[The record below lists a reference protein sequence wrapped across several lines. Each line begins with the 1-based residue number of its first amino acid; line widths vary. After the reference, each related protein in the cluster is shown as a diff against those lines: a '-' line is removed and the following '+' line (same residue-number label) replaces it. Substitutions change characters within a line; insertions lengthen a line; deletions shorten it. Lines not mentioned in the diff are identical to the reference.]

1 MKRIKVLPQGKP
13 LLVILLVVCLLVSG
27 GAAFHWLGRDGVDVI
42 RPHRG
47 LAVQAVYA
55 TGTVEPPVMLPIAP
69 RIAARLEELHVDEG
83 ATVEKNQVLA
93 RMEDEVL
100 RQTIRELQA
109 NEAFLKQ
116 EFERK
121 ESLLKQRVISKT
133 EHDRARTEWAAAE
146 AAVARAAAESDFM
159 KLLAPAHGRIIRRDG
174 EVGEL
179 IPANQPVFWLSCAT
193 SLRIS
198 AEVDE
203 EDIALVQPGQK
214 VLIRADAFPDQTYEG
229 LVQNITPKGDPVSRS
244 YRVRIGFSEE
254 TPLMIGM
261 TAETN
266 IIIRETPDALLLPSG
281 AVTQGNV
288 WLVVEDTLVK
298 RKVAIGAKGLK
309 QTEIISG
316 IDADDVIVLKP
327 EAELEEGLRIR
338 PRMVRQ
344 EE

>member
-1 MKRIKVLPQGKP
+1 MKRIKVVSQGKP
-13 LLVILLVVCLLVSG
+13 LLVILVVVCLLVGG
-27 GAAFHWLGRDGVDVI
+27 GAAFHWLGHDGLEVI
-42 RPHRG
+42 HPHRG

-55 TGTVEPPVMLPIAP
+55 TGTVEPLVMLPIAP
-69 RIAARLEELHVDEG
+69 RIAARLKELHVDEG
-83 ATVEKNQVLA
+83 ATVEKDQLLA
-93 RMEDEVL
+93 RLEDEVL

-121 ESLLKQRVISKT
+121 QTLLKQRVISKT

-179 IPANQPVFWLSCAT
+179 IPANQPVFWLSCGT
-193 SLRIS
+193 SLRIT

-229 LVQNITPKGDPVSRS
+229 SVQKITPKGDPVSRS

-266 IIIRETPDALLLPSG
+266 IIIRETPEALLLPSG

-288 WLVVEDTLVK
+288 WLVVEDELVK
-298 RKVAIGAKGLK
+298 RKVTIGAKGLE
-309 QTEIISG
+309 QTEILSG
-316 IDADDVIVLKP
+316 IEADDVIVLNHS
-327 EAELEEGLRIR
+327 AELEEGLKIR
-338 PRMVRQ
+338 PRMLRQ

>member
-1 MKRIKVLPQGKP
+1 MKRIKVLSQGKP
-13 LLVILLVVCLLVSG
+13 LLVVLLVVCLLVGG
-27 GAAFHWLGRDGVDVI
+27 GAAFHWLGRDGLEVI

-47 LAVQAVYA
+47 LAVLAVYA
-55 TGTVEPPVMLPIAP
+55 TGTVESPVMLPIAP
-69 RIAARLEELHVDEG
+69 RIAARLKELHVDEG
-83 ATVEKNQVLA
+83 ANVKKDQLLA
-93 RMEDEVL
+93 RLEDEVL
-100 RQTIRELQA
+100 RQTILELQA

-121 ESLLKQRVISKT
+121 QTLLKQSVISKT

-159 KLLAPAHGRIIRRDG
+159 KLLAPADGRIIRRDG

-179 IPANQPVFWLSCAT
+179 IPANQPVFWLSCST
-193 SLRIS
+193 SLRIT

-203 EDIALVQPGQK
+203 EDIALLQPGQK

-229 LVQNITPKGDPVSRS
+229 SVQNITPKGDPVSRS
-244 YRVRIGFSEE
+244 YRVRIGFNEE

-266 IIIRETPDALLLPSG
+266 IIIRETPEALLLPSG

-288 WLVVEDTLVK
+288 WLVVEDKLVR
-298 RKVAIGAKGLK
+298 RKVTIGAKGLE
-309 QTEIISG
+309 QTEILGG
-316 IDADDVIVLKP
+316 IEADDVIVLKP
-327 EAELEEGLRIR
+327 EAGLEEGLKVR
-338 PRMVRQ
+338 PRLVRQ

>member
-1 MKRIKVLPQGKP
+1 MKRIKHLSQGKP
-13 LLVILLVVCLLVSG
+13 LLVILSIVCLLVSG
-27 GAAFHWLGRDGVDVI
+27 GAAFHLLGPDGVEVI

-55 TGTVEPPVMLPIAP
+55 TGTVESPVMLPIAP
-69 RIAARLEELHVDEG
+69 RMTARLKELFVDEG
-83 ATVEKNQVLA
+83 DTVEKDRLLA
-93 RMEDEVL
+93 RMEDEVS

-109 NEAFLKQ
+109 NEAFLKH
-116 EFERK
+116 EFTRK
-121 ESLLKQRVISKT
+121 ESLLKQRVISKA
-133 EHDRARTEWAAAE
+133 ELERARTEWAVAE
-146 AAVARAAAESDFM
+146 AAVAKAVAESDFM

-179 IPANQPVFWLSCAT
+179 IPANQPVFWISCCT

-214 VLIRADAFPDQTYEG
+214 VLIRADAFPDQIYEG
-229 LVQNITPKGDPVSRS
+229 SVQNITPKGDPVSRS

-254 TPLMIGM
+254 TSLMIGM

-266 IIIRETPDALLLPSG
+266 IIIRETPEALLLPSG

-288 WLVVEDTLVK
+288 WLVEEDKLVK
-298 RKVAIGAKGLK
+298 RKVAVGAKGLK
-309 QTEIISG
+309 ETEILGG
-316 IDADDVIVLKP
+316 IEADDVIVLKP
-327 EAELEEGLRIR
+327 ATDLEEGLKIR
-338 PRMVRQ
+338 PRLVRQ

>member
-1 MKRIKVLPQGKP
+1 MERIKVLSKGKR

-47 LAVQAVYA
+47 LAVEAVYA

-69 RIAARLEELHVDEG
+69 RIAARLKALYVDEG
-83 ATVEKNQVLA
+83 ATVEENQLLA

-179 IPANQPVFWLSCAT
+179 IPANQAVFWLSCST

-229 LVQNITPKGDPVSRS
+229 SVQNITPKGDPVSRS
-244 YRVRIGFSEE
+244 YRVRIGFNEE

-266 IIIRETPDALLLPSG
+266 IIIRETPEALLLPSG
-281 AVTQGNV
+281 VVTQGHV
-288 WLVVEDTLVK
+288 WLVVEDKLVK
-298 RKVAIGAKGLK
+298 RKVTIGAKGLE
-309 QTEIISG
+309 QTEILSG
-316 IDADDVIVLKP
+316 IEADDVMVLNP
-327 EAELEEGLRIR
+327 EAELEEGLKIH

>member
-42 RPHRG
+42 HPHRG

-69 RIAARLEELHVDEG
+69 RMAARLEELHVDEG
-83 ATVEKNQVLA
+83 AIVEKNQVLA

-214 VLIRADAFPDQTYEG
+214 VLIRADAFPDKTYEG
-229 LVQNITPKGDPVSRS
+229 WVQSITPKGDPVSRS

-281 AVTQGNV
+281 AVTRGNV
-288 WLVVEDTLVK
+288 WLVVEDKLVK

-309 QTEIISG
+309 QTEITSG
-316 IDADDVIVLKP
+316 IEADDVIVLKP
-327 EAELEEGLRIR
+327 GAELEEGLKIR
-338 PRMVRQ
+338 PRMVQQ

>member
-1 MKRIKVLPQGKP
+1 MERIKVLSQRKP
-13 LLVILLVVCLLVSG
+13 LLVLLLVVCLLIG
-27 GAAFHWLGRDGVDVI
+27 GGTAFHWLRHDGVDVI

-69 RIAARLEELHVDEG
+69 RIAARLTELQVDEG
-83 ATVEKNQVLA
+83 ATVEKDQLLA

-121 ESLLKQRVISKT
+121 QTLLKQRIISKT
-133 EHDRARTEWAAAE
+133 VYDRARTEWAAAE

-159 KLLAPAHGRIIRRDG
+159 KLLAPARGRIIRRDG

-179 IPANQPVFWLSCAT
+179 IPANQPVFWLSSGT

-203 EDIALVQPGQK
+203 EDIALVQPRQK

-229 LVQNITPKGDPVSRS
+229 SVQNITPKGDPVSRS

-261 TAETN
+261 TTETN
-266 IIIRETPDALLLPSG
+266 IIIRETQEALLVPSG
-281 AVTQGNV
+281 AVTQGTV
-288 WLVVEDTLVK
+288 WLVVEDKLVK
-298 RKVAIGAKGLK
+298 RKVAIGAKGLE
-309 QTEIISG
+309 QTEILSG
-316 IDADDVIVLKP
+316 IKADDVIVLRPKTD
-327 EAELEEGLRIR
+327 LKEGLKIR
-338 PRMVRQ
+338 PRMVR
-344 EE
+344 

>member
-1 MKRIKVLPQGKP
+1 MKRIEILSQGKP
-13 LLVILLVVCLLVSG
+13 LLVVLVIVSLLVGG
-27 GAAFHWLGRDGVDVI
+27 GAAFHWLRHDGVEVI

-47 LAVQAVYA
+47 LAMLAVYA
-55 TGTVEPPVMLPIAP
+55 TGTVESSVMLPIAP
-69 RIAARLEELHVDEG
+69 RIAARLQELFVDEG
-83 ATVEKNQVLA
+83 ATVKKDQLLA
-93 RMEDEVL
+93 RLEDEVL
-100 RQTIRELQA
+100 RQTIREVQA

-121 ESLLKQRVISKT
+121 ESLLKQRVVSQT
-133 EHDRARTEWAAAE
+133 EHDRARKEWAAAE
-146 AAVARAAAESDFM
+146 AAVARATAESDFM

-179 IPANQPVFWLSCAT
+179 IPANQPVFWLSCGK

-214 VLIRADAFPDQTYEG
+214 VLIRADAFPEQTYEG
-229 LVQNITPKGDPVSRS
+229 SVQNITPKGDPVSRS
-244 YRVRIGFSEE
+244 YRVRIEFSEE

-266 IIIRETPDALLLPSG
+266 IIIRETPEALLLPSS

-288 WLVVEDTLVK
+288 WRVEEGRLVK
-298 RKVAIGAKGLK
+298 HKVTVGAKGLK
-309 QTEIISG
+309 ETEILSG
-316 IDADDVIVLKP
+316 IEVDDVIVLKP
-327 EAELEEGLRIR
+327 DAELKEGMKIR

>member
-1 MKRIKVLPQGKP
+1 MKWIKVLTQGRP
-13 LLVILLVVCLLVSG
+13 LLVVLLFVCLLIGG
-27 GAAFHWLGRDGVDVI
+27 GAAFHWLGSDGMEVI
-42 RPHRG
+42 SPHRG
-47 LAVQAVYA
+47 MAVQAVYA
-55 TGTVEPPVMLPIAP
+55 TGTVEPLVMLPIAP
-69 RIAARLEELHVDEG
+69 RIAARLKELYVDEG
-83 ATVEKNQVLA
+83 ATVKKDQLLA
-93 RMEDEVL
+93 RLEDEVL

-109 NEAFLKQ
+109 NEAFLKL

-121 ESLLKQRVISKT
+121 QSLLKQRVISKT

-146 AAVARAAAESDFM
+146 AAVARAAAESDYM

-179 IPANQPVFWLSCAT
+179 IPANQPVFWLSCAA

-203 EDIALVQPGQK
+203 EDIALVQPGQR
-214 VLIRADAFPDQTYEG
+214 VLIRADAFPDQSYEG
-229 LVQNITPKGDPVSRS
+229 SVQTITPKGDPVSRS
-244 YRVRIGFSEE
+244 YRVRIEFSEE

-266 IIIRETPDALLLPSG
+266 IIIRETPGALLLPSG
-281 AVTQGNV
+281 ALMQGHV
-288 WLVVEDTLVK
+288 WLVVEDRLVK
-298 RKVAIGAKGLK
+298 RKVTIGAKGLE
-309 QTEIISG
+309 QTEILSG
-316 IDADDVIVLKP
+316 IEADDVVVMQP
-327 EAELEEGLRIR
+327 RAGLEEGLKIR

>member
-1 MKRIKVLPQGKP
+1 MKRIKVVSQAKP
-13 LLVILLVVCLLVSG
+13 LFVILLVVCLLVGG
-27 GAAFHWLGRDGVDVI
+27 GAAFHWLGRDGLEVI

-69 RIAARLEELHVDEG
+69 RIAARLKELHVDEG
-83 ATVEKNQVLA
+83 DTVEKDQLLA
-93 RMEDEVL
+93 RLEDEVL

-121 ESLLKQRVISKT
+121 QTLLKQRVISKT

-193 SLRIS
+193 SLRIT

-203 EDIALVQPGQK
+203 EDIALLQPGQK

-229 LVQNITPKGDPVSRS
+229 SVQNITPKGDPVSRS
-244 YRVRIGFSEE
+244 YRVRIEFNEE

-266 IIIRETPDALLLPSG
+266 IIIRETPEALLLPSG

-288 WLVVEDTLVK
+288 WLVVEDKLVR
-298 RKVAIGAKGLK
+298 RKVTIGAKGLE
-309 QTEIISG
+309 QTEILGG
-316 IDADDVIVLKP
+316 IEADDVIVLKP
-327 EAELEEGLRIR
+327 EAGLEEGLKVR
-338 PRMVRQ
+338 PRLVRQ

>member
-1 MKRIKVLPQGKP
+1 MRWLKVLSQVKP
-13 LLVILLVVCLLVSG
+13 LLVILLAMCLLVGG
-27 GAAFHWLGRDGVDVI
+27 GAAFHWLGRDGVEVV

-55 TGTVEPPVMLPIAP
+55 TGTVEPLVMLPIAP
-69 RIAARLEELHVDEG
+69 RIAARLKELYVDEG
-83 ATVEKNQVLA
+83 ATVKKDQLLA
-93 RMEDEVL
+93 RLEDEVL

-121 ESLLKQRVISKT
+121 QSLLKQRVISKT

-146 AAVARAAAESDFM
+146 AAVARAAAESDYM

-179 IPANQPVFWLSCAT
+179 IAANQPVFWLSCAA

-203 EDIALVQPGQK
+203 EDIALVQPGLR
-214 VLIRADAFPDQTYEG
+214 VLIRADAFPDQIYEG
-229 LVQNITPKGDPVSRS
+229 SVQTVTPKGDPVSRS

-254 TPLMIGM
+254 IPLMIGM

-266 IIIRETPDALLLPSG
+266 IIIRETPEALLLPSG
-281 AVTQGNV
+281 AVTQGHV
-288 WLVVEDTLVK
+288 WLVVEDKLVK
-298 RKVAIGAKGLK
+298 RKVTIGAKGLE
-309 QTEIISG
+309 QTEVLSG
-316 IDADDVIVLKP
+316 IEADDVIVLKP
-327 EAELEEGLRIR
+327 EAELEEGLKIR

>member
-1 MKRIKVLPQGKP
+1 MKRIKVLSKRKP
-13 LLVILLVVCLLVSG
+13 LIVILLVVCLLVCG
-27 GAAFHWLGRDGVDVI
+27 GAVFHWLGSDGVEVI

-69 RIAARLEELHVDEG
+69 RIAARLKELYVDEG
-83 ATVEKNQVLA
+83 ATVIKNQLLA
-93 RMEDEVL
+93 RLEDEVL

-121 ESLLKQRVISKT
+121 QTLLKQRVVSKT
-133 EHDRARTEWAAAE
+133 EYDRARTEWAAAK
-146 AAVARAAAESDFM
+146 ATVARAAAESDFM

-179 IPANQPVFWLSCAT
+179 IPANQTVFWLSCST

-214 VLIRADAFPDQTYEG
+214 VLIQADAFPDQTYEG
-229 LVQNITPKGDPVSRS
+229 SVQNITPKGDPVSRS

-266 IIIRETPDALLLPSG
+266 IIIREIPEALLLPSG
-281 AVTQGNV
+281 AVKQGNV
-288 WLVVEDTLVK
+288 WLVVEDKLVR
-298 RKVAIGAKGLK
+298 RKVTIGAKGLK
-309 QTEIISG
+309 ETEILSG
-316 IDADDVIVLKP
+316 IEADDVIVLKP
-327 EAELEEGLRIR
+327 EAELEEGLKIR

-344 EE
+344 KE